1 MAVGARITSEN
12 LSGKTATVTFTPYT
26 GQTSGSTV
34 NLGTKTIPF
43 NNINTHPYGVYNLY
57 FAEYDYTY
65 TLTIPEPVLESQLF
79 VHLDRMTNS
88 DNYGAATLNFNDFTA
103 EVIDL
108 GVDSTYW
115 NSYNLYPLTD
125 SGYGYH
131 FAGRDNGNEN
141 LVIFTDASNAIVGQY
156 SGTTN
161 SYDFD
166 SLDGKWITFEDADN
180 GILKYFNGIDLFTY
194 TWNSDTHYIDV
205 EWDYD
210 SVMGDGSFIVR
221 KYENGQWDCNGPGAS
236 YIMKPDGTVIPF
248 KTWTDCT
255 DIDHLITPF
264 VDFIVVETRNQDTDE
279 YISLE
284 IYNTDGDILETISLT
299 GNSYTS
305 VDFNFLGTD
314 KMCAVFYKWNDTAV
328 DYKIIHYNGTTGT
341 LTETSHVRGSNYDSI
356 NVSGSNSFW
365 PSDRVDG
372 SVVISLF
379 NEVSYSDWGPVCD
392 YFDYVYMLNNQT
404 GFTTYSLTN
413 DTNRAVSTWGNLGNT
428 YKSFCETTG
437 NTFGLIT
444 ITTSGVTIADF
455 NEPSSGVS
463 NTNFYSMNDR
473 LVVSYTTN
481 NGIDMFFHLIGND
494 GTILDTLDPVLVSN
508 YEYSMNSDG
517 NVLYLRY
524 IDSSETNHGYY
535 VYSGS
540 TGFTSTGYY
549 NNTSSPNDY
558 FTSTFLEP
566 SVLLLWSSNS
576 GSARVLT
583 NSGISSEFILPE
595 NVYSWISI
603 GKDKF
608 MIVYNESEGSVV
620 KIGLYDFTGTLL
632 NSYTSEYTG
641 WDDVYSAKDR
651 FVVIFQ
657 GEGTREFFLVSD
669 ETITSVTT
677 DNYDGET
684 MINDYIWWD
693 D

>member
-141 LVIFTDASNAIVGQY
+141 IVIFTDASNAIVGQY